1 MLYSNKVINLKYRK
15 YKCVINQSTSKCSYL
30 IKVCIFYSVDMLM
43 SPN

>member
-15 YKCVINQSTSKCSYL
+15 YECLINQLTCKRSYL
-30 IKVCIFYSVDMLM
+30 IKVCVFYSVDMLL